1 MPPARVV
8 SLVPSITESLFE
20 LGVGD
25 AVVGIT
31 DYCIYPAER
40 LAGLPRIGGTK
51 NPRVAEIVAL
61 KPDVVFAN
69 QEENTPAAVNA
80 LRAAGVEVMVN
91 FPQTVEQAVADLRA
105 IAALFA
111 SAEAAGRV
119 EQLAAQVAAARQQP
133 PVPLPVFAPIWY
145 DSSDGEWWM
154 TFNRHTFTHDLLAL
168 CGFANVFAGRQ
179 RRYPLAADLGRVATK
194 VASAK
199 PAEGR
204 DTRYPRVTAAEI
216 AAARPQA
223 ALLPSEPYAFAAPDA
238 ARLAAALGGQL
249 PPERILL
256 LDGSLLT
263 WPGTRLGRAIA
274 YLKSLRSNL

>member
-31 DYCIYPAER
+31 DYCIHPAEA
-40 LAGLPRIGGTK
+40 LAPLPRIGGTK
-51 NPRVAEIVAL
+51 NPRAVDIVAL
-61 KPDVVFAN
+61 KPDIVFAN

-80 LRAAGVEVMVN
+80 LRAAGVEVIVN

-133 PVPLPVFAPIWY
+133 LAPLPVFVPIWY
-145 DSSDGEWWM
+145 EPGEGEWWM

-168 CGFANVFAGRQ
+168 CGFVNVFAGRQ
-179 RRYPLAADLGRVATK
+179 RRYPLAADLGHA
-194 VASAK
+194 AAK
-199 PAEGR
+199 PAGER

-223 ALLPSEPYAFAAPDA
+223 ALLPSEPYAFGKPDA
-238 ARLAAALGGQL
+238 ARLAVALGGQL
-249 PPERILL
+249 PRKRILL

-263 WPGTRLGRAIA
+263 WPGTRLGKAIDG
-274 YLKSLRSNL
+274 LFRIRSVVAS

>member
-1 MPPARVV
+1 VPPARVV

-20 LGVGD
+20 LGVGH

-31 DYCIYPAER
+31 DYCIHPAEA
-40 LAGLPRIGGTK
+40 LAPLPRIGGTK
-51 NPRVAEIVAL
+51 NPRVADIVAL

-80 LRAAGVEVMVN
+80 LRSAGVEVIVN
-91 FPQTVEQAVADLRA
+91 FPQSVEQAVADLRA

-119 EQLAAQVAAARQQP
+119 EQLAAQVAVARQQQP
-133 PVPLPVFAPIWY
+133 ARLPVFVPVWY
-145 DSSDGEWWM
+145 EPGDGEWWM
-154 TFNRHTFTHDLLAL
+154 TFNQHTFTHDLLAL
-168 CGFANVFAGRQ
+168 CGFANVFAERQ
-179 RRYPLAADLGRVATK
+179 RRYPLARDLGRVAPK
-194 VASAK
+194 AAEVK

-216 AAARPQA
+216 AAARPLA
-223 ALLPSEPYAFAAPDA
+223 ALLPSEPYAFTASDA

-263 WPGTRLGRAIA
+263 WPGTRLGRAIDH
-274 YLKSLRSNL
+274 LKSLRFSL